1 MPNDLPLI
9 GFIGTGIMG
18 KSMAAHLLNAGY
30 SVTVYN
36 RTKEKADPLLKQGA
50 RWANTPAD
58 AAKTAD
64 VVLTI
69 VGYPHDVRAVY
80 LEKNGILETLK
91 SGGLTIDLTT
101 SSPSL
106 AQEIF
111 EAAQKRGV
119 AALDAPVTGG
129 DIGAREARL
138 SIMVGGETTA
148 FQRAL
153 PILNKLGKAIV
164 HHGPAGAG
172 QNCKLCNQ
180 IAVAGTMI
188 GLAESIVYAQKSGL
202 NLEAVLETLSKGAGN
217 SYSLG
222 SYGPRILKKDF
233 EPGFMIE
240 HFVKDMGLVLD
251 ECKKMKIE
259 LPGLQIV
266 RKLYEQLM
274 NKGMEKKG
282 TQSLV
287 LAIAEDFNK

>member
-1 MPNDLPLI
+1 
-9 GFIGTGIMG
+9 MG
-18 KSMAAHLLNAGY
+18 KSMATHLLNAGY

-36 RTKEKADPLLKQGA
+36 RTKTKAESLLKLGA
-50 RWANTPAD
+50 TWATSPEEVARSSEI
-58 AAKTAD
+58 
-64 VVLTI
+64 VLTI
-69 VGYPHDVRAVY
+69 VGYPQDVREVY
-80 LEKNGILETLK
+80 LGKNGVIEALK
-91 SGGLTIDLTT
+91 SGGMIIDLTT
-101 SSPSL
+101 SSPTL
-106 AQEIF
+106 AREIF
-111 EAAQKRGV
+111 ATARARGI
-119 AALDAPVTGG
+119 ATLDAPVTGG

-138 SIMVGGETTA
+138 SIMVGGEGED
-148 FQRAL
+148 FGRAL
-153 PILNKLGKAIV
+153 PILSKLGKAIV

-240 HFVKDMGLVLD
+240 HFVKDMELVLD
-251 ECKKMKIE
+251 ECKRMKID

-274 NKGMEKKG
+274 SKGMQKKG

-287 LAIAEDFNK
+287 LAISQDF